1 MNMQKNRR
9 QLALLVSLLLVLA
22 PLVALGLYV
31 YEKHQDASARLE
43 QLEPRYA
50 RLKGLAA
57 QESDVA
63 LLLEH
68 VRKAGDQYVYPVS
81 QDTAQAGNA
90 AQQRIREILTA
101 AGFQISSSQVL
112 PPKPEKGFERIPLS
126 FRAEGEL
133 LALESAL
140 AVLSTQIPL
149 ILIQDMEVQPIGGL
163 QTLPAGVSPRLAVQ
177 FSFSVLRGQ
186 K

>member
-1 MNMQKNRR
+1 MSLQKNRR
-9 QLALLVSLLLVLA
+9 QLALLVTVLIAIA
-22 PLVALGLYV
+22 PLVALGVYV
-31 YEKHQDASARLE
+31 YEKHQAASARLS

-50 RLKGLAA
+50 RLRGLAA
-57 QESDVA
+57 QEADLT
-63 LLLEH
+63 LLLDYT
-68 VRKAGDQYVYPVS
+68 RKASEQYIYPAS
-81 QDTAQAGNA
+81 QDAAQAGNA

-101 AGFQISSSQVL
+101 AGLQISSSQVL
-112 PPKPEKGFERIPLS
+112 PAKPEKGFERIPLS

-140 AVLSTQIPL
+140 AVLSTQLPL

-163 QTLPAGVSPRLAVQ
+163 QTCAPGVAPRLSVQ
-177 FSFSVLRGQ
+177 FGFSVWRGQ

>member
-1 MNMQKNRR
+1 M
-9 QLALLVSLLLVLA
+9 
-22 PLVALGLYV
+22 
-31 YEKHQDASARLE
+31 
-43 QLEPRYA
+43 
-50 RLKGLAA
+50 
-57 QESDVA
+57 
-63 LLLEH
+63 
-68 VRKAGDQYVYPVS
+68 
-81 QDTAQAGNA
+81 
-90 AQQRIREILTA
+90 
-101 AGFQISSSQVL
+101 

>member
-1 MNMQKNRR
+1 MSLQKNRR
-9 QLALLVSLLLVLA
+9 QLALLVTVLIAIA
-22 PLVALGLYV
+22 PLVALGVYV
-31 YEKHQDASARLE
+31 YEKHQAASARLS

-50 RLKGLAA
+50 RLRGLAA
-57 QESDVA
+57 QEADLT
-63 LLLEH
+63 LLLDH
-68 VRKAGDQYVYPVS
+68 TRKASEQYIYPAS
-81 QDTAQAGNA
+81 QDA

-101 AGFQISSSQVL
+101 AGLQISSSQVL
-112 PPKPEKGFERIPLS
+112 PAKPEKGFERIPLS

-140 AVLSTQIPL
+140 AVLSTQLPL

-163 QTLPAGVSPRLAVQ
+163 QTFPPGVAPRLSVQ
-177 FSFSVLRGQ
+177 FGFSVLRGQ

>member
-1 MNMQKNRR
+1 MRR
-9 QLALLVSLLLVLA
+9 Q
-22 PLVALGLYV
+22 
-31 YEKHQDASARLE
+31 
-43 QLEPRYA
+43 
-50 RLKGLAA
+50 
-57 QESDVA
+57 
-63 LLLEH
+63 
-68 VRKAGDQYVYPVS
+68 
-81 QDTAQAGNA
+81 
-90 AQQRIREILTA
+90 
-101 AGFQISSSQVL
+101 
-112 PPKPEKGFERIPLS
+112 PEKGFVGIPLC